1 LSGVY
6 WDITTA
12 SVLTAET
19 AMIGDDSA
27 LVGFGLTLDEDLSG
41 EWGFKDDV
49 SAGTLGS
56 FGISSVGDI
65 LLGAD
70 SFGPDDRFNTDMNL
84 FPPSSGSLNGSDASI
99 VGPNITDFSVDG
111 FASQGPFVQNEM
123 VFLLSISGD
132 PLTMDQIENVQVLFG
147 SDGAPLVPVP
157 EPTAALLFGIGVV
170 LMGERVR
177 RQR

>member
-1 LSGVY
+1 MEGLP
-6 WDITTA
+6 A
-12 SVLTAET
+12 FLQAVLQAE
-19 AMIGDDSA
+19 
-27 LVGFGLTLDEDLSG
+27 LVGVGATLDTDLSG

-70 SFGPDDRFNTDMNL
+70 SFGPGDRFDTTMNL
-84 FPPSSGSLNGSDASI
+84 FPPPSGSLNGSDASI

-123 VFLLSISGD
+123 VFRLLISGE
-132 PLTMDQIENVQVLFG
+132 PLTMDDITNVQVLFG
-147 SDGAPLVPVP
+147 SDGAPLAPVP